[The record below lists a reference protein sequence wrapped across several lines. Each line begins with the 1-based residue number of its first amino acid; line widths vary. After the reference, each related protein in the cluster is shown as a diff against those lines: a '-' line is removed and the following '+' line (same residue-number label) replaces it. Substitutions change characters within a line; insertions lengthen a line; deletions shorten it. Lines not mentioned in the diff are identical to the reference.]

1 MVLHF
6 IKERNYFS
14 KILAGMRGITLTNY
28 LSEQE
33 IVEIFFDYLDNSI
46 YKYRREKN
54 DYRNAIKSIKNIKCY
69 MFLCMG

>member
-1 MVLHF
+1 MKIFKMVLYF

-33 IVEIFFDYLDNSI
+33 IVDIFLTT
-46 YKYRREKN
+46 
-54 DYRNAIKSIKNIKCY
+54 
-69 MFLCMG
+69 